1 MNVLLIFFA
10 IPLATIILSAIFET
24 FIYCPIKVAGI
35 FFSIFI
41 VVAFALGGT
50 AELIVTVIIYSILSL
65 ITALIVRVVVN
76 RQCNQNNNCYYNNSM
91 NGLLYNN
98 TEFRRIN
105 NFNENN
111 ITGLNNGECE
121 NTILEPADAVS
132 FNNLNTQN
140 LCRRCR

>member
-111 ITGLNNGECE
+111 ISGLNNGDCE

-140 LCRRCR
+140 MCRRCR